1 MLLGLGG
8 RTTAGMLGN
17 LRAALADRYDLER
30 EIGQGGMA
38 VVFLARDLKHHRSVA
53 LKVLRPELTASLGA
67 ERFLREIDTAA
78 GLNHPHILPLHD
90 SGEAA
95 GCLYYVM
102 PYVEGESLRER
113 LSRDGRLPLEE
124 ALQIGREVA
133 DALSYAHSQGI
144 VHRDIKPENIL
155 LAAGHAVVSD
165 FGIARAMEAAG
176 AERLTSTGLAL
187 GTPAYMSPE
196 QATGESGIDGRSDIY
211 SLGCVLYEA
220 LSGEPPFAGTTVQAV
235 LTKRL
240 TEAAPLVRRVRPE
253 VPASVEEA
261 IARAMAREPADRFDS
276 AARLALALTTGPTA
290 AVSPATRPLPGR
302 RRIAAVAAAL
312 VVIAIGVA
320 IARRMSAPGGPISPT
335 AVAVLPFSIRGLPAA
350 AYLGEGMVDL
360 LSRNLDG
367 AGDLRSIDPGT
378 VLTAARTI
386 TKSGGGLADT
396 QSGRAIA
403 RRLGAGLYVLGSV
416 YVVAGRLRIQAAIYG
431 GGGAGDMAGSDST
444 AVSQASVEGDTT
456 EVLELVDRLSAGL
469 LANRRRGPAFRL
481 TETAAR
487 TSRSLPALKAFLD
500 AERDLRLGKLDSAV
514 AGFQRAVAEDSTF
527 ALAHY
532 RLAVA
537 AGWAGRASV
546 SDAGIERAL
555 AFGQRLGERDRR
567 LLTAYAA
574 FRRGAA
580 DQAEGEYR
588 AVLTE
593 FPDDLEA
600 EFQLANLLNLYNP
613 LRGRQRSEAREL
625 YDRVLGVDPG
635 FG

>member
-1 MLLGLGG
+1 MIE
-8 RTTAGMLGN
+8 R
-17 LRAALADRYDLER
+17 LRAALADRYELER

-38 VVFLARDLKHHRSVA
+38 VVFLARDLKHHRPVA

-102 PYVEGESLRER
+102 PYVEGESLRDR
-113 LSRDGRLPLEE
+113 LSREKRLPLEE
-124 ALQIGREVA
+124 ALLIGREVA

-176 AERLTSTGLAL
+176 AERLTGTGLAL

-196 QATGESGIDGRSDIY
+196 QATGESRLDARSDIY
-211 SLGCVLYEA
+211 SLGCVIYET
-220 LSGEPPFAGTTVQAV
+220 LSGEPPFAGPTVHAV
-235 LTKRL
+235 LAKRL
-240 TEAAPLVRRVRPE
+240 TEAAPGVRRLRAE
-253 VPASVEEA
+253 VPVPVEQA
-261 IARAMAREPADRFDS
+261 IARALAREPAERFDS
-276 AARLALALTTGPTA
+276 AAGLALALTTGPTA
-290 AVSPATRPLPGR
+290 AVSRVTRPLTGWR
-302 RRIAAVAAAL
+302 RMAAFGAAAVVL
-312 VVIAIGVA
+312 TAIGVA
-320 IARRMSAPGGPISPT
+320 IVRRFTAPAGRISPT
-335 AVAVLPFSIRGLPAA
+335 AVAVLPFSVHGLAAA

-367 AGDLRSIDPGT
+367 AGDLRSIDAGT
-378 VLTAARTI
+378 VLTAARGTAR
-386 TKSGGGLADT
+386 SGGAVDT
-396 QSGRAIA
+396 QSGRATA
-403 RRLGAGLYVLGSV
+403 RRVGAGLYVLGSV
-416 YVVAGRLRIQAAIYG
+416 YGVAGRLRIQAAMYG
-431 GGGAGDMAGSDST
+431 GGDASDTAGSGSA
-444 AVSQASVEGDTT
+444 AVSQATVEGDTT
-456 EVLELVDRLSAGL
+456 EVLQLVDRLSADL

-487 TSRSLPALKAFLD
+487 TSRSLPALKVYLD

-514 AGFQRAVAEDSTF
+514 AGFQRAVGEDSSF

-537 AGWAGRASV
+537 AGWAGRAGL
-546 SDAGIERAL
+546 SDAAIERAL
-555 AFGQRLGERDRR
+555 EYGKRLGERDRR
-567 LLTAYAA
+567 LLTAYAG

-588 AVLTE
+588 AALTE

-613 LRGRQRSEAREL
+613 LRGRPRSEAREL
-625 YDRVLGVDPG
+625 YDRVLAVDPG

>member
-1 MLLGLGG
+1 MIE
-8 RTTAGMLGN
+8 R
-17 LRAALADRYDLER
+17 LRAALADRYGIER

-38 VVFLARDLKHHRSVA
+38 VVFLARDLKHHRPVA
-53 LKVLRPELTASLGA
+53 LKVLRAELPASIGV
-67 ERFLREIDTAA
+67 ERFLREIQTAA

-102 PYVEGESLRER
+102 PYVEGESLRDR
-113 LSRDGRLPLEE
+113 LSREKRLPLEE
-124 ALQIGREVA
+124 ALLIGREVA

-155 LAAGHAVVSD
+155 LSAGHAVVSD

-176 AERLTSTGLAL
+176 AERLTGTGLAR

-196 QATGESGIDGRSDIY
+196 QATGESRLDARSDIY

-220 LSGEPPFAGTTVQAV
+220 LSGEPPFAGPTVHAV
-235 LTKRL
+235 LAKRL
-240 TEAAPLVRRVRPE
+240 TEAAPGVRRLRAE
-253 VPASVEEA
+253 VPVPVEQA
-261 IARAMAREPADRFDS
+261 IARALAREPADRFDS

-290 AVSPATRPLPGR
+290 AVSRVKKPLTGWR
-302 RRIAAVAAAL
+302 RMAAIAAAAL

-320 IARRMSAPGGPISPT
+320 IARRVLSPPGPISPT
-335 AVAVLPFSIRGLPAA
+335 AVAVLPFSVLGPPAA
-350 AYLGEGMVDL
+350 TYLGEGMVDL

-367 AGDLRSIDPGT
+367 AGDLRSIDAGT
-378 VLTAARTI
+378 VLTAARTSA
-386 TKSGGGLADT
+386 KSGGGITDV
-396 QSGRAIA
+396 QSGRTIA
-403 RRLGAGLYVLGSV
+403 RRVGAGLYVLGSV
-416 YVVAGRLRIQAAIYG
+416 YFVAGHLRIQAAMYRG
-431 GGGAGDMAGSDST
+431 DTAGREPA

-456 EVLELVDRLSAGL
+456 EVLQLVDRLSANL
-469 LANRRRGPAFRL
+469 LASGRRGPAFRL

-487 TSRSLPALKAFLD
+487 TSRSLPALKVYLD

-537 AGWAGRASV
+537 AGWAGRAGL
-546 SDAGIERAL
+546 SDAAIERAL
-555 AFGQRLGERDRR
+555 EYGKRLGERDRR
-567 LLTAYAA
+567 LLTAYAG

-588 AVLTE
+588 AALTE

-613 LRGRQRSEAREL
+613 LRGRPRNEAREL
-625 YDRVLGVDPG
+625 YDRGLAVDPG